1 MKINLLLILL
11 LGLMAM
17 FMISCSDSDSNDDE
31 VTIYQLPVFNDYS
44 FRVYASAAHNTIS
57 VYSNGSVA
65 IDTMLVR
72 IDGQPVTFDRSTAT
86 YDFVEGQT
94 YNIDVTIN
102 DTYHQAVDLEIVC
115 EPDVAF
121 PDTIQAGIDAVIEW
135 DLDVN
140 AKSQFLFFDN
150 FIDGDESYYPYM
162 THIYLATTQR
172 SFTMDADTF
181 GFTDENYFNITL
193 SEYNWITQGEFVF
206 ISYVSVYEYYGMRSP
221 RI

>member
-1 MKINLLLILL
+1 MKRLLIGSLVL
-11 LGLMAM
+11 IISLAM

-121 PDTIQAGIDAVIEW
+121 PDTIQASIDAVIEW
-135 DLDVN
+135 DMDIM
-140 AKSQFLFFDN
+140 AKTQYLKFDN
-150 FIDGDESYYPYM
+150 CIDGGESYYPYM
-162 THIYLATTQR
+162 TYIYMAASQR

-181 GFTDENYFNITL
+181 GFTDENYFTAEL
-193 SEYNWITQGEFVF
+193 TESNWITQGEFVF
-206 ISYVSVYEYYGMRSP
+206 MSYASVYEYYGM
-221 RI
+221 